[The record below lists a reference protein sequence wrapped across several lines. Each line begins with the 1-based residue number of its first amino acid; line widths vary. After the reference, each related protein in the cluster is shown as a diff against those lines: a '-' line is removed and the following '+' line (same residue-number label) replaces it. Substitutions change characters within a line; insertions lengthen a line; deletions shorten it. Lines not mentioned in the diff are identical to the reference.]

1 MPFDQNSGIGYAV
14 ALSIQIFGVLIIGGI
29 LCMLNTLFFGV
40 CWYVDTFVRDLADIL
55 KRIDSLWTQ
64 RNYDEDYLELS
75 LLYEK
80 KTFDLFREFVIF
92 DERIFG

>member
-1 MPFDQNSGIGYAV
+1 
-14 ALSIQIFGVLIIGGI
+14 
-29 LCMLNTLFFGV
+29 MLNTLFFGV

-64 RNYDEDYLELS
+64 RNYDEDYLEHS

>member
-1 MPFDQNSGIGYAV
+1 
-14 ALSIQIFGVLIIGGI
+14 
-29 LCMLNTLFFGV
+29 MLNTLFFGV

-55 KRIDSLWTQ
+55 KSIDSLWTQ

>member
-1 MPFDQNSGIGYAV
+1 MPFDQNSAIGYAI

-64 RNYDEDYLELS
+64 RNYDEDYLEIS